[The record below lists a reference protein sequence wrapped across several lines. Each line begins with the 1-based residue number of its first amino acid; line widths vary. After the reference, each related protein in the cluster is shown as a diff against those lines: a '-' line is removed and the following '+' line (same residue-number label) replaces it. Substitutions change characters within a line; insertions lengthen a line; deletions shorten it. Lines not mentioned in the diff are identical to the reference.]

1 MGIRGKV
8 IVGFTI
14 LALLVAGA
22 GAVSMLELGRIGNET
37 QRIIEENNRNMAFC
51 RELIEGA
58 NMVHIA
64 LADADLPDAA
74 LTETETGIETKT
86 ETGAGGSGLFA
97 GSSADSLY
105 NAGRLILAE
114 SVINEREQMLFGEYA
129 GELEHIV
136 YRSIMPS
143 LVTLV
148 VVLLLLVL
156 LLYFIDLYYIKP
168 VVAMNKGV
176 KDWLA
181 AGVPFRVSFEG
192 RDETSELG
200 ENISELVSRARK
212 NPIEPPVHQ

>member
-22 GAVSMLELGRIGNET
+22 GAVSMLELRRIGNET

-64 LADADLPDAA
+64 LADAGMPQ
-74 LTETETGIETKT
+74 TEIETET
-86 ETGAGGSGLFA
+86 ETGAGGSGWFA
-97 GSSADSLY
+97 NSTADSLY

-114 SVINEREQMLFGEYA
+114 GAIKDREQKLFGEYA